1 MNKKLSALFALTSLL
16 LSSCTTLTIPTGI
29 PHGEQGEGGKT
40 PEEVVFNVTS
50 SKFIDEEGHLEVSY
64 SCNYSSPF
72 EVTGHS
78 FSKLN
83 VSGVSIS
90 ELTRGNNMFTVLSP
104 VVYSSLKLEFY
115 DTNNVIYLTSRLNDV
130 EMYTPEVIIPD
141 DPPVVD
147 PPGPTIDCPQ
157 GYTELYW
164 SDEFDGDKLD
174 KGNWTYETG
183 NGSGGWG
190 NNEAEYYTD
199 SNDFV
204 SDGVLTIRA
213 KAENRGNFNYTSTRI
228 KTQNKVHFTY
238 GYVEARISLPVVTG
252 MWPAFWMM
260 PNDSVYG
267 GWPHSGEIDIMEADC
282 GYEFGTSCAIHY
294 SLTGGSHTYD
304 TGYNNMRTR
313 DYQSSITEFHVY
325 KLDWQEDMISVYVD
339 DRLIKEFPQRMWSTA
354 SVSKDENPIAP
365 FDQEFYIILNM
376 AVGGNYVKGNIPD
389 GDFTSAEMIVDYI
402 RVYTYEG
409 E

>member
-16 LSSCTTLTIPTGI
+16 LSSCATLTIPSGI
-29 PHGEQGEGGKT
+29 PHGEQGEGGQT

-50 SKFIDEEGHLEVSY
+50 SKFIDEQGHLEVSY

-90 ELTRGNNMFTVLSP
+90 ELTRGNNIFTVLSP

-147 PPGPTIDCPQ
+147 PPVIDPPGPTIDYPQ

-267 GWPHSGEIDIMEADC
+267 GWPHSGEIDIMEAK
-282 GYEFGTSCAIHY
+282 GRIT
-294 SLTGGSHTYD
+294 
-304 TGYNNMRTR
+304 N
-313 DYQSSITEFHVY
+313 QSSSALHFSNHDGGYHDYIAHEQNGHNIAEYHKYAVEWKAETIRYLIDDVCHFQIN
-325 KLDWQEDMISVYVD
+325 KSQWQT
-339 DRLIKEFPQRMWSTA
+339 RGST
-354 SVSKDENPIAP
+354 SEYAP
-365 FDQEFYIILNM
+365 FDKDFYIILNL
-376 AVGGNYVKGNIPD
+376 AVGGHFDNYQMPPSN
-389 GDFTSAEMIVDYI
+389 FTSADMKIDYV
-402 RVYTYEG
+402 RVFK
-409 E
+409 